1 MKRKLTDFYNPQPA
15 KHQKHQRRDSRNY
28 RNGIDRNHNPNNGGI
43 LGTNYDGWRCDH
55 ELHWNLLLERLPSS
69 PIMIDWTCLT
79 TCLCPAMISIGLI
92 KTGQAKEGSKTVSQ
106 ERTFRSVQIS
116 NVFSGKGGTVLPLLC
131 IICRTK
137 QRTKVWISC
146 YQAIYKLRS
155 DVSDHKEQLTTIQ
168 PQTTTDVR
176 L

>member
-1 MKRKLTDFYNPQPA
+1 MLLQIEELFIRWSANLLTFTIHSLRSIKTPTPRQPKLPQWYRQESQP
-15 KHQKHQRRDSRNY
+15 QQRGHSWNQLWRMEVRSR
-28 RNGIDRNHNPNNGGI
+28 IT
-43 LGTNYDGWRCDH
+43 L
-55 ELHWNLLLERLPSS
+55 ELLLERLPSS

-155 DVSDHKEQLTTIQ
+155 DVRITRSN
-168 PQTTTDVR
+168 
-176 L
+176 